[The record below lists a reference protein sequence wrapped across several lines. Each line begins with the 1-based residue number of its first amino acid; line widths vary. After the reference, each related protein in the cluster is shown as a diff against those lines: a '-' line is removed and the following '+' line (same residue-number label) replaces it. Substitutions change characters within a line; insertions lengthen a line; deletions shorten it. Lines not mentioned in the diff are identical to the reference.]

1 MRKRSYYLVNGI
13 TMYRLVAAP
22 VLLLFIYFG
31 QLQYFKWLLAVSFF
45 TDAIDGFLARRYK
58 VNSSFGARLD
68 SMADDF
74 TIFVALVGIYVF
86 KPEVLK
92 DHWIVVILLLIL
104 LVTQNILSLIR
115 YKKLSSFH
123 TYSAKLAAVIQGVF
137 ILLIFFMP
145 AVPETFFYL
154 AAVITAIDL
163 LEEIILVFILKE
175 WKTDVKGIYWVLH
188 KNSGTISR

>member
-1 MRKRSYYLVNGI
+1 MQKRSYYLVNGI

-31 QLQYFKWLLAVSFF
+31 RSEYFKWLLAVSFF

-68 SMADDF
+68 SIADDF
-74 TIFVALVGIYVF
+74 TIFVALIGIYVF

-92 DHWIVVILLLIL
+92 EHWIVVILLLIL

-123 TYSAKLAAVIQGVF
+123 TYSAKLAAVFQGVF
-137 ILLIFFMP
+137 ILLVFFMP
-145 AVPETFFYL
+145 AVPDTIFYM
-154 AAVITAIDL
+154 AAIITAIDL

-175 WKTDVKGIYWVLH
+175 WKTDVKGLYWVL
-188 KNSGTISR
+188 KKE